1 MAVEQRQWQKAS
13 QDSTRGSASNGTAV
27 DQLLRLDERSLL
39 EDLSK
44 EDVEKVL
51 AKLAILQ
58 TAANARLVQL
68 NEKTKQYVKG
78 AAMLCKESYT
88 GLTTDE
94 LSFEK
99 GDVLTFIESDES
111 GWAFAEGNERSG
123 WFPLTYV
130 MPKPQ
135 QVTLPSP
142 RSRPTDARKASTRTA
157 VTLPRNVAA
166 QAGVPPAAAAPA
178 SPVVVAPPVPAVVV
192 PTQTTPSPRQPVSA
206 GKSYLGVEE
215 TSIIA
220 DKKRASQNLA
230 AFFGA
235 KAKPGSEA
243 DAPARE
249 GSSSPRPS
257 RKGEKKDDKKDGL
270 MNNLFGTTRG
280 KGAKP
285 GDSPVFGQPLAQAL
299 SQKKAKAGMQVSF
312 IPHVVLDL
320 VRFLD
325 RPDRIQCVGLFR
337 LSPGQREMLELRG
350 RFVSPSES
358 VDVEAACSQYAESV
372 HVAASLLKNFFMSL
386 PEPLFPFVLYD
397 EIHTVVS
404 AGVLTAPVVKCIVDK
419 LPPINRMTLGALMSL
434 LKKVCDASAVNKMS
448 PGNLGIVW
456 GPNLI
461 RPRVET
467 PETMIRKTDSAFVE
481 AMLEHYDQLQL

>member
-1 MAVEQRQWQKAS
+1 MAEPRQWQKAS
-13 QDSTRGSASNGTAV
+13 QDSTRGSAGSAGTVV
-27 DQLLRLDERSLL
+27 DQLLRLDERTMLD
-39 EDLSK
+39 DLSK

-58 TAANARLVQL
+58 SAANARLVQL
-68 NEKTKQYVKG
+68 SEKSKQYVKG

-111 GWAFAEGNERSG
+111 GWAFAEGNGRSG

-130 MPKPQ
+130 LPKPQ
-135 QVTLPSP
+135 QVNLPSP
-142 RSRPTDARKASTRTA
+142 RSRPTDAQRKASTRAA

-166 QAGVPPAAAAPA
+166 QAGVPAAPA
-178 SPVVVAPPVPAVVV
+178 SPTVVPPPVPVVV
-192 PTQTTPSPRQPVSA
+192 IPAQTAPSPRQPGTAS
-206 GKSYLGVEE
+206 KNNLCVEE

-235 KAKPGSEA
+235 KSKPGSEA

-257 RKGEKKDDKKDGL
+257 RKGEKKEKDEKGL

-312 IPHVVLDL
+312 IPLVVLDL
-320 VRFLD
+320 IRFLD
-325 RPDRIQCVGLFR
+325 RPDRIHTVGIFR
-337 LSPGQREMLELRG
+337 LSPGQREMLELRA
-350 RFVSPSES
+350 RFISPSES
-358 VDVEAACSQYAESV
+358 VDVEAVCSQYAESV

-419 LPPINRMTLGALMSL
+419 LPPINRMTLGALMGL

-461 RPRVET
+461 RPKVET
-467 PETMIRKTDSAFVE
+467 PETLIRKTDSAFAE